1 MQHPTLVGPKN
12 WGHSSKAFFTTDQ
25 SIHNNIGD
33 IMNFRVRIL
42 LSTLNI
48 LRNLEM

>member
-1 MQHPTLVGPKN
+1 MQHPTLVGPKD
-12 WGHSSKAFFTTDQ
+12 WRFSSKAFFTTDQ
-25 SIHNNIGD
+25 SIHNF
-33 IMNFRVRIL
+33 MNFRVRSL